1 MSKKKEHI
9 TEPNRGATT
18 GQDRLLSVASA
29 VLSRGWDAFRYSSL
43 YITVSAV
50 VEVGIAMALLGIP
63 LNPAPLVVGLVTFA
77 VYTNDRLADAET
89 DAFSNPE
96 KAAFIERY
104 GHVLRPLA
112 DVAYGLAVMTAIVGG
127 PLALA
132 LTLLP
137 GVFWVFYASGWLDRF
152 GTSLS
157 RLKSLFVVNTTI
169 VAVAWAVV
177 LTLLPLAFDGGP
189 VTVTAAFVFAY
200 FFFRVFT
207 FVELS
212 NIPDIE
218 GDRLIGVD
226 TIPTVFGI
234 DGTRRALYLVN
245 GLTVVVVVV
254 TLRAGH
260 LSSTVALP
268 LVLGIA
274 YSLCVTALVGRWQNI
289 AALIQTAEAEYFLTY
304 ALLTVLLSV

>member
-1 MSKKKEHI
+1 M
-9 TEPNRGATT
+9 
-18 GQDRLLSVASA
+18 
-29 VLSRGWDAFRYSSL
+29 
-43 YITVSAV
+43 
-50 VEVGIAMALLGIP
+50 
-63 LNPAPLVVGLVTFA
+63 
-77 VYTNDRLADAET
+77 
-89 DAFSNPE
+89 
-96 KAAFIERY
+96 
-104 GHVLRPLA
+104 
-112 DVAYGLAVMTAIVGG
+112 
-127 PLALA
+127 
-132 LTLLP
+132 
-137 GVFWVFYASGWLDRF
+137 
-152 GTSLS
+152 
-157 RLKSLFVVNTTI
+157 
-169 VAVAWAVV
+169 
-177 LTLLPLAFDGGP
+177 
-189 VTVTAAFVFAY
+189 
-200 FFFRVFT
+200 FT